1 MRCDNCEQTKQLKR
15 RKSPYHYT
23 ESGLPNIY
31 LKNVEWYQC
40 PKCKARRVLLPRM
53 SQLHRCIAWRLVTK
67 ASTLSGAEIVFLR
80 KMLRFNQAKFA
91 KVLLGIQPVVLCR
104 WETGERNHSRAHD
117 KLIRFIYL
125 TSQDDEYTREVH
137 KELGKGLNE
146 LFAEIE
152 REVDT
157 PKVEIDPTECSPV
170 REVQNALCQAAA

>member
-1 MRCDNCEQTKQLKR
+1 MHCDNCEKRKQLKR

-40 PKCKARRVLLPRM
+40 PNCQSRRVLLPRM

-67 ASTLSGAEIVFLR
+67 TSTLSGAEIVFLR
-80 KMLRFNQAKFA
+80 KVLHFNQVKFA
-91 KVLLGIQPVVLCR
+91 KALLGVQPVVLCR
-104 WETGERNHSRAHD
+104 WETGERNPSRAND

-137 KELGKGLNE
+137 KELGKGLTE
-146 LFAEIE
+146 LFADIA

-157 PKVEIDPTECSPV
+157 PKVEIDPGECSPA
-170 REVQNALCQAAA
+170 REVQDALRRAA